1 MLFPCPKRLV
11 PIIFT
16 GSEGVMCVHV
26 HGEGGREG
34 EGEGGRKKGKEEGR
48 EGGKEEGRE
57 GGTER

>member
-16 GSEGVMCVHV
+16 GMERVMCVHV

-34 EGEGGRKKGKEEGR
+34 GRERREGEKR
-48 EGGKEEGRE
+48 EGGRE